1 MLHQSTCLQINL
13 GVNEAAALG
22 RTQDCELCCESGKI
36 WVTEENSSE
45 DIVLRAG
52 ESRRLTRP
60 GCAVV
65 QSLGQSEGARCRL
78 VPAYPPHGLLNT
90 LLRH

>member
-1 MLHQSTCLQINL
+1 MLAQSTYLQIDL
-13 GVNEAAALG
+13 GVNEAASLRCAKH
-22 RTQDCELCCESGKI
+22 CELRCLSGKI
-36 WVTEENSSE
+36 WITEENSGR
-45 DIVLRAG
+45 DIVLGAG

-78 VPAYPPHGLLNT
+78 VPAYPPHGLLS